1 MPKINVEA
9 KELYIEVLVRC
20 PNCEAEWNV
29 QIHDCTNIEEAKE
42 KIENTECFVCDETS
56 SFNTF

>member
-42 KIENTECFVCDETS
+42 KIEGCICHVCDETNPMNY
-56 SFNTF
+56 F